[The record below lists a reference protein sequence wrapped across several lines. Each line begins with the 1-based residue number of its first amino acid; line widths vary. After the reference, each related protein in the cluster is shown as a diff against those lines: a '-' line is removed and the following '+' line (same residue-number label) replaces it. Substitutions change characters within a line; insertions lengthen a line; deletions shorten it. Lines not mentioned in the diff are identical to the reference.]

1 LPRHLIIHIRSFVII
16 VDRDADENT
25 WHARTWVAWVGAGE
39 LGILMREEA
48 EQIRRR
54 EFDSEQTNERGVSC
68 IGNGAEDGERRFML
82 AGFIMTEHA
91 GAFANG
97 ACKLLA

>member
-1 LPRHLIIHIRSFVII
+1 MIRCRSAVIL
-16 VDRDADENT
+16 VDRDADENI
-25 WHARTWVAWVGAGE
+25 WHARTWIGWVGAGE
-39 LGILMREEA
+39 LGIMMREEA

-54 EFDSEQTNERGVSC
+54 EFDSEQMNERGVGG

-91 GAFANG
+91 GTFANG